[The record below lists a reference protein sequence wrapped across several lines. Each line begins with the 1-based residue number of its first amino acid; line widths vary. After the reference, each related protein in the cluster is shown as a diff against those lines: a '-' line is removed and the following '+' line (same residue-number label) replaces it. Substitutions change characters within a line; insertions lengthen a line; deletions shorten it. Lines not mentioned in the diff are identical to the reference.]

1 MPGKR
6 RRVAA
11 VDAESQ
17 VPCASTPTTL
27 AKPLSAIAAA
37 RLRADASARSIVT
50 PEHTV
55 EPVPHPQISLQAT
68 PIPGLAG
75 LEESDSDE
83 EPVIVQRNLKLCSWR
98 NEPQNILSANE
109 SSLTVKLSKHTTIS
123 LVGTFRFKVLKGAI
137 NINGANIGVLSRNG
151 TKDLAYASC
160 VPATHPISKIRAL
173 DTVSHVEFTNWNGPT
188 TLACLSPLYADIW
201 NVHGPTGVAR
211 SFSIITESNA
221 DPLARPIGPETTP
234 EDWLRVVEECAKSTS
249 IVLAIG
255 PPKSGKSTLTRRLLN
270 RYLTGQGK
278 SARPIPVVYHLDL
291 DPAKPEFTPHG
302 QVSLVAA
309 RSLILGPSFANFSV
323 SSSTLSVDGKE
334 TIRSHPIP
342 SDFSN
347 FQEHYRSCA
356 EDLFMKYKSLQSQNS
371 PTPLLITIP
380 GSVYESSIN
389 MLLGF
394 LALFKPHHVI
404 YMGDQIIDTDSAV
417 KMQAI
422 RTTTLQYRGAFHEV
436 PSHSPSCSSMRSD
449 ADLRAMQMQSQF
461 HLQGSGTSD
470 ESLPIWS
477 HVPMSDQVPWEFCY
491 GETNERVQ
499 DFVGFALYS
508 EPVEP
513 QSLVHVLS
521 GSIVQIV
528 ESTSSAIPAPHTSL
542 PRTSKFGVPYFQK
555 SEHTGMV
562 EPLDPR
568 TSRLICTVLVCGFDI
583 ARKVVQLL
591 VPKLHEDLLYSL
603 SPERTIFV
611 VGCCDTPEWAFMEDA
626 HVAALTDGGNFH
638 RALATPWVEG
648 KSLMYDMGYL
658 NMMRRVRKFKT

>member
-6 RRVAA
+6 KRVAT

-17 VPCASTPTTL
+17 VPCASTTTTL

-50 PEHTV
+50 PERTV
-55 EPVPHPQISLQAT
+55 EPVPHPQRSLQAT
-68 PIPGLAG
+68 PTPGLDT
-75 LEESDSDE
+75 SDSDE
-83 EPVIVQRNLKLCSWR
+83 DHFIVQRNLKLCSWR

-109 SSLTVKLSKHTTIS
+109 SSLIVKLSKHTTIS

-160 VPATHPISKIRAL
+160 VPTTHPISKIRAL

-188 TLACLSPLYADIW
+188 TLACLSPLYVDIW
-201 NVHGPTGVAR
+201 NVPGPTGFAR
-211 SFSIITESNA
+211 SFTVMTESNA
-221 DPLARPIGPETTP
+221 DPLTRPMSPETIP
-234 EDWLRVVEECAKSTS
+234 EDWLRVVEECAKSIST
-249 IVLAIG
+249 ILAIG

-309 RSLILGPSFANFSV
+309 RSLILGPSFADSSV
-323 SSSTLSVDGKE
+323 SSSTLGMDGKE
-334 TIRSHPIP
+334 IIRSHPIP
-342 SDFSN
+342 SDFVN

-356 EDLFMKYKSLQSQNS
+356 EDLFMKYKSLQSQS
-371 PTPLLITIP
+371 SATPLLITIP
-380 GSVYESSIN
+380 GSVYQSSIN

-404 YMGDQIIDTDSAV
+404 YMGDQIIDTDNAT
-417 KMQAI
+417 KILAL
-422 RTTTLQYRGAFHEV
+422 RTTTLQYRGVFHEV
-436 PSHSPSCSSMRSD
+436 PSHSPSCSSMRTDS
-449 ADLRAMQMQSQF
+449 DLRAMQMQSHF
-461 HLQGSGTSD
+461 HRRSDGTSG
-470 ESLPIWS
+470 ESSPIWS
-477 HVPMSDQVPWEFCY
+477 HAPMTDQVPWEFYY
-491 GETNERVQ
+491 GETDERVQ

-528 ESTSSAIPAPHTSL
+528 ESTSSAIPAPYTSL
-542 PRTSKFGVPYFQK
+542 PRTNKFGVPYFQK
-555 SEHTGMV
+555 SERTGMV
-562 EPLDPR
+562 EPLDPK
-568 TSRLICTVLVCGFDI
+568 TSRLICTALVRGFDTV
-583 ARKVVQLL
+583 RKVVQLL

-611 VGCCDTPEWAFMEDA
+611 AGCCDNPEWAFIEDA
-626 HVAALTDGGNFH
+626 HVAALTDGSNSH

-648 KSLMYDMGYL
+648 KSLLYDMGYL
-658 NMMRRVRKFKT
+658 NMVRRVRKFKT